1 MGRNSTIRFIR
12 TTRANLNAQATAN
25 ALYVGEPYFITDEN
39 RYAVGTGASTYQ
51 TFAKQGEAEQAV
63 RNAPLKAE
71 PASADQIVLLD
82 ANSAT
87 MKSVRFDNL
96 KTAAAQPLRKPSVL
110 FYYGYPIGFK
120 GIWEANA
127 VIDAM
132 SKYQV
137 YVCGAGYENPDQEVY
152 ASTVQIITALRAR
165 GTKVYGYVRMGPSN
179 TDAQRKTAIDR
190 WVTIGVD
197 GIFLDEYGFDF
208 AVTRSQQI
216 DIVGYAHGKQLPVT
230 ANSWIFEE
238 AVVDTKAQ
246 LPWSSDDARYQR
258 FVQYNPNDLP
268 SPLRAGDNYL
278 VENFAYDRNGV
289 TNKFSAQERFE
300 LIRQRNKNR
309 AAPLAL
315 WALTVFPESSPGVLD
330 TSKMGSLTL
339 DQATHYIAAN
349 AWMYDIDL
357 LGVAGGSIGSSSM
370 VIEANIP
377 GLPVAVNLSS
387 LATYQPVNNLVT
399 EVFTR
404 RLSPSYQLT
413 VTNSSTAQTASVT
426 NDYGAVIS
434 NTPGTSTTG
443 GTGAKGD
450 KGDTGAMGPQGI
462 QGIQGVKGDTGATG
476 ATGAAGTNGT
486 NGAAG
491 AKGDTG
497 ATGLTGPT
505 GAKGD
510 TGAAGTNGTNGAAGA
525 KGDTGAQGIQG
536 VKGDT
541 GATGAT
547 GPTGATGDTGAT
559 GPTGPAGTYTPAG
572 SDNSIQY
579 KSGTAVAGSA
589 NILVR
594 PDLNGLQLNGVIV
607 STDTSAQHAFA
618 RVSGNFQLEGQRYLG
633 SHAGFTTTREWQ
645 PIESTTTAYSRA
657 LTSVT
662 TGTATAQAISNA
674 RWLDEPTLT
683 YVSSATAGTG
693 ASFTVT
699 NPVVASNTASTGGF
713 IVMIRMSVKN
723 WASGKRWFV
732 GLGMN
737 SSTPSNIE
745 PTAQT
750 NYFGIGVS
758 STDTTVQYIS
768 RGTGSVT
775 KTNTGIAAAMGG
787 ENVTFLFKV
796 NPGNA
801 QMFSGFR
808 YGGFEYSHTMSA
820 PTAGLWYPQAWVG
833 NASSASTITLNVN
846 RVYVEHL
853 TNF

>member
-12 TTRANLNAQATAN
+12 TTRANLNAQATAL
-25 ALYVGEPYFITDEN
+25 ALLAGEPYFITDEN
-39 RYAVGTGASTYQ
+39 RYAVGTGTSSYQ
-51 TFAKQGEAEQAV
+51 TFAKQGEAEAAV
-63 RNAPLKAE
+63 RNAPLKSE
-71 PASADQIVLLD
+71 PSSADQIVLLD
-82 ANSAT
+82 SNSAT
-87 MKSVRFDNL
+87 TKSVRFDSL

-120 GIWEANA
+120 GIWETNA

-152 ASTVQIITALRAR
+152 ASTVQIINGLRTR

-179 TDAQRKTAIDR
+179 TDAQRKVAIDR
-190 WVTIGVD
+190 WATIGVD

-216 DIVGYAHGKQLPVT
+216 DIVGYVHGKQLPAT

-238 AVVDTKAQ
+238 AVVDAKAQ

-258 FVQYNPNDLP
+258 FVQYNPGDLP

-309 AAPLAL
+309 AEPLAL
-315 WALTVFPESSPGVLD
+315 WALAVLPESSPGVLD

-434 NTPGTSTTG
+434 NTPGTSTGG

-462 QGIQGVKGDTGATG
+462 QGIQGVKGDTGAQG
-476 ATGAAGTNGT
+476 I
-486 NGAAG
+486 
-491 AKGDTG
+491 
-497 ATGLTGPT
+497 
-505 GAKGD
+505 
-510 TGAAGTNGTNGAAGA
+510 
-525 KGDTGAQGIQG
+525 QGIQG

-541 GATGAT
+541 GATGPAGAAGVATAAGDNNQIQLNSAGKLGASYLSFDPAT
-547 GPTGATGDTGAT
+547 GIMDIG
-559 GPTGPAGTYTPAG
+559 AGTRLRGANPGQHSVIQVTDAYTLAPWRALG
-572 SDNSIQY
+572 Y
-579 KSGTAVAGSA
+579 HTGY
-589 NILVR
+589 
-594 PDLNGLQLNGVIV
+594 
-607 STDTSAQHAFA
+607 TS
-618 RVSGNFQLEGQRYLG
+618 
-633 SHAGFTTTREWQ
+633 TREWLPQ
-645 PIESTTTAYSRA
+645 TGTTAFSKA
-657 LTSVT
+657 MNSAT
-662 TGTATAQAISNA
+662 TGTATTQAISNS
-674 RWLDEPTLT
+674 RWLAEPTLN
-683 YVSSATAGTG
+683 YVSSATAGTL
-693 ASFTVT
+693 ATFNVT
-699 NPVVASNTASTGGF
+699 NPVVASSTANTGGF
-713 IVMIRMSVKN
+713 TVIVRMSVKN

-732 GLGMN
+732 GMTMSTATPGN
-737 SSTPSNIE
+737 VEPSSLTNI
-745 PTAQT
+745 
-750 NYFGIGVS
+750 FGIGCD
-758 STDTTVQYIS
+758 STDTTAKWMS

-775 KTNTGIAAAMGG
+775 KTGITVPGDLGG
-787 ENVTFLFKV
+787 ENVTFTFNC
-796 NPGNA
+796 NPGST
-801 QMFSGFR
+801 QMF
-808 YGGFEYSHTMSA
+808 GGLFQGGYDYSNSA
-820 PTAGLWYPQAWVG
+820 TVTAGLWYPVAWVG
-833 NASSASTITLNVN
+833 NAASATTITLSMN
-846 RVYVEHL
+846 RIYIEYL
-853 TNF
+853 TDF

>member
-12 TTRANLNAQATAN
+12 TTRANLNAQATAL
-25 ALYVGEPYFITDEN
+25 ALLAGEPYFITDEN
-39 RYAVGTGASTYQ
+39 RYAVGTGTSSYQ

-63 RNAPLKAE
+63 RNAPLKSE
-71 PASADQIVLLD
+71 PSSADQIVLLD
-82 ANSAT
+82 SNSAT
-87 MKSVRFDNL
+87 TKSVRFDSL

-120 GIWEANA
+120 GIWETNA

-152 ASTVQIITALRAR
+152 ASTVQIINGLRTR

-190 WVTIGVD
+190 WATIGVD

-216 DIVGYAHGKQLPVT
+216 DIVGYVHGKQLPAT

-315 WALTVFPESSPGVLD
+315 WALTVLPESSPGVLD

-377 GLPVAVNLSS
+377 GLPVAVNISS

-434 NTPGTSTTG
+434 NTPGTSTSG

-462 QGIQGVKGDTGATG
+462 QGIQGIKGDTGATG
-476 ATGAAGTNGT
+476 ATGTNGT
-486 NGAAG
+486 N
-491 AKGDTG
+491 
-497 ATGLTGPT
+497 
-505 GAKGD
+505 
-510 TGAAGTNGTNGAAGA
+510 GA

-536 VKGDT
+536 VKGDKGDT

-547 GPTGATGDTGAT
+547 GASGVATAAGDNNQIQLNANGKLGASYLAFDPATGIMDIGGGAKLR
-559 GPTGPAGTYTPAG
+559 G
-572 SDNSIQY
+572 
-579 KSGTAVAGSA
+579 A
-589 NILVR
+589 N
-594 PDLNGLQLNGVIV
+594 P
-607 STDTSAQHAFA
+607 AQHGILQ
-618 RVSGNFQLEGQRYLG
+618 VSDPYALAPWRALG
-633 SHAGFTTTREWQ
+633 PHAGYTSTREWQ
-645 PIESTTTAYSRA
+645 PVTGTTVYNKAMSTAA
-657 LTSVT
+657 
-662 TGTATAQAISNA
+662 TGTATTQNISNS
-674 RWLDEPTLT
+674 RWLAEPALN
-683 YVSSATAGTG
+683 YVAAATAGTQ
-693 ASFTVT
+693 ATFNVT
-699 NPVVASNTASTGGF
+699 NAVVTSSTANTGGWL
-713 IVMIRMSVKN
+713 VTIRMSVKN
-723 WASGKRWFV
+723 WAAGKRWFV
-732 GLGMN
+732 GMAMSTATPGN
-737 SSTPSNIE
+737 VEPSSMTNI
-745 PTAQT
+745 
-750 NYFGIGVS
+750 FGIGCD
-758 STDTTVQYIS
+758 STDNNAYQMS

-775 KTNTGIAAAMGG
+775 KTSITVPGDLGG
-787 ENVTFLFKV
+787 ENVTFSFKC
-796 NPGNA
+796 NPGST
-801 QMFSGFR
+801 QMFSGLNQ
-808 YGGFEYSHTMSA
+808 GGFAYAHSTIG
-820 PTAGLWYPQAWVG
+820 TAGLWYPVAWVS
-833 NASSASTITLNVN
+833 NAASATTITLSMN
-846 RVYVEHL
+846 RVYVEYL
-853 TNF
+853 TDF

>member
-39 RYAVGTGASTYQ
+39 RYAVGTGAATYQ
-51 TFAKQGEAEQAV
+51 TFAKQGEAEQAI
-63 RNAPLKAE
+63 RNAPLKSE

-82 ANSAT
+82 ATSAT
-87 MKSVRFDNL
+87 TKSVRFDSL
-96 KTAAAQPLRKPSVL
+96 KTAAAQPVRKPSVL

-165 GTKVYGYVRMGPSN
+165 GTKVFGYVRMGPSN

-190 WVTIGVD
+190 WSTIGVD

-216 DIVGYAHGKQLPVT
+216 DIVNYVHAKQLPAT
-230 ANSWIFEE
+230 ANSWVFEE

-258 FVQYNPNDLP
+258 FVQYNPGDLP

-309 AAPLAL
+309 AAPLSL
-315 WALTVFPESSPGVLD
+315 WALTILPESSPGVLD
-330 TSKMGSLTL
+330 TSKIGSLTL

-370 VIEANIP
+370 VIEVNIP
-377 GLPVAVNLSS
+377 GLPVAVNLTS

-426 NDYGAVIS
+426 NDYGATIS
-434 NTPGTSTTG
+434 NTPGTPTTC

-476 ATGAAGTNGT
+476 AAGTNGT
-486 NGAAG
+486 NGAVG

-505 GAKGD
+505 GPKGD

-536 VKGDT
+536 VQGVKGDT

-547 GPTGATGDTGAT
+547 GP
-559 GPTGPAGTYTPAG
+559 
-572 SDNSIQY
+572 
-579 KSGTAVAGSA
+579 SGTAGAVTAAGS
-589 NILVR
+589 NNQI
-594 PDLNGLQLNGVIV
+594 QLNSAGALGASVLSFDPATGIMDV
-607 STDTSAQHAFA
+607 GGGTRLRGSSPAQHSVLQVTDSYALA
-618 RVSGNFQLEGQRYLG
+618 PWRALG
-633 SHAGFTTTREWQ
+633 YHTGYTSTREWLPQ
-645 PIESTTTAYSRA
+645 TGTTAFSKA
-657 LTSVT
+657 MNSAT
-662 TGTATAQAISNA
+662 TGTATAQNISNS
-674 RWLDEPTLT
+674 RWLAEPTLN
-683 YVSSATAGTG
+683 YVAAATAGSQAT
-693 ASFTVT
+693 FNIT
-699 NPVVASNTASTGGF
+699 NPVVASSTANTGGF
-713 IVMIRMSVKN
+713 TVIVRMSVKN

-732 GLGMN
+732 GMTMSTTAPGN
-737 SSTPSNIE
+737 VEPSSFTNI
-745 PTAQT
+745 
-750 NYFGIGVS
+750 FGVGCD
-758 STDTTVQYIS
+758 STDTTAKFMS

-775 KTNTGIAAAMGG
+775 KTAITVPGDLGG
-787 ENVTFLFKV
+787 ENVTFTFNC
-796 NPGNA
+796 NPGST
-801 QMFSGFR
+801 QMFAGLSQ
-808 YGGFEYSHTMSA
+808 GGYDYSNSA
-820 PTAGLWYPQAWVG
+820 AATAGLWYPVAWVG
-833 NASSASTITLNVN
+833 NAASATTITLSMN
-846 RVYVEHL
+846 RVYIEYL
-853 TNF
+853 TDF